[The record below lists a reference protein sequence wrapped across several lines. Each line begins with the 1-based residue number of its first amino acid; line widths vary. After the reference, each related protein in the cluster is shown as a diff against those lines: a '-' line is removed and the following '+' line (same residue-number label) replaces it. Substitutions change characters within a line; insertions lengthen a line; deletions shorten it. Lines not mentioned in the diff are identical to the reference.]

1 VRRSLSISVVAAIGL
16 LGALASAP
24 AFGQVVPTT
33 LNVSVTR
40 TPSEL
45 VTASDGGSLDLIT
58 YGSTASYTVTVQNTG
73 TSRAFAVTLSGTAPT
88 GPTSNPD
95 GGTTTRITAIT
106 PAGCIISGDAS
117 TFTCA
122 LGDLQDGIL
131 PDGGGFLPVT
141 STTSRFTITLALP
154 PRPFGTTCTLPDG
167 GAIEGNSL
175 GPVTVTASA
184 TNAPPAVATNPGT
197 TTTRPLADL
206 AVTMTGP
213 DTANEGSVV
222 AYQVRATNN
231 GPCASNRVRLTNA
244 NGSNGLIFQSNTGA
258 CTGGYPCTIASS
270 WPAGASV
277 DITSSYLVDFLPVAM
292 RQAGEL
298 QEVNIASTATPN
310 PDAGVALVFATPDP
324 VAANNTADVT
334 TSVSH
339 DTGCSSVG
347 TGSLGLLGVAL
358 ALGLMLNRRRRS

>member
-1 VRRSLSISVVAAIGL
+1 
-16 LGALASAP
+16 
-24 AFGQVVPTT
+24 
-33 LNVSVTR
+33 
-40 TPSEL
+40 
-45 VTASDGGSLDLIT
+45 
-58 YGSTASYTVTVQNTG
+58 
-73 TSRAFAVTLSGTAPT
+73 
-88 GPTSNPD
+88 
-95 GGTTTRITAIT
+95 
-106 PAGCIISGDAS
+106 
-117 TFTCA
+117 
-122 LGDLQDGIL
+122 
-131 PDGGGFLPVT
+131 
-141 STTSRFTITLALP
+141 
-154 PRPFGTTCTLPDG
+154 
-167 GAIEGNSL
+167 
-175 GPVTVTASA
+175 
-184 TNAPPAVATNPGT
+184 
-197 TTTRPLADL
+197 
-206 AVTMTGP
+206 
-213 DTANEGSVV
+213 VV

-324 VAANNTADVT
+324 VAANNTANVT